1 MTGFAKKFLLFLL
14 IALPSTLM
22 LTENGGGL
30 FVRAEEDAVEGEED
44 AAVEEEDGDATVET
58 DEGTLEATGE
68 GDKEEEDEEPPI
80 VASPDAKTTILFTQ
94 PRGNEFPAGHMV
106 KFLVGFTNAGSQDFV
121 IDTMEASFRY
131 PQDFTYY
138 IQNFTAVRYDRLVDP
153 SREATFEYAF
163 TPSETFHARPFGL
176 VINLNYHD
184 AEGTV
189 FQDAVFNETI
199 SIVEPDEGLDG
210 ETFFLYVFLVA
221 VGVLLLVGVQ
231 QLLGSFSKKR
241 LAKPRQPIEMGTQ
254 NKGDVDY
261 DWLPKETLN
270 EMNKS
275 PRRSPRQSPGR
286 RRAKRSSGASE
297 D

>member
-1 MTGFAKKFLLFLL
+1 MFLL

-22 LTENGGGL
+22 LTENGGI
-30 FVRAEEDAVEGEED
+30 FARAEEDEIMEDVVEG
-44 AAVEEEDGDATVET
+44 EEDGDATVET
-58 DEGTLEATGE
+58 DESTEGAEGTMEATGE
-68 GDKEEEDEEPPI
+68 ADKEEEEEEPAMIP
-80 VASPDAKTTILFTQ
+80 SPEGKSTILFVQ

-106 KFLVGFTNAGSQDFV
+106 KFLVGFANTGSQDFV

-138 IQNFTAVRYDRLVDP
+138 IQNFTAVKYDRLVEP
-153 SREATFEYAF
+153 TREATFEYAF

-184 AEGTV
+184 AEGAL

-199 SIVEPDEGLDG
+199 SIIDPDEGLDG
-210 ETFFLYVFLVA
+210 ETFFLYVFLCA
-221 VGVLLLVGVQ
+221 VGVLLLVGAQ
-231 QLLGSFSKKR
+231 QLLGSFGKKSFSM
-241 LAKPRQPIEMGTQ
+241 KPRQPIEMGTQ

-270 EMNKS
+270 ELNKS

-286 RRAKRSSGASE
+286 RRAKRSSGANE